1 MRSHISQL
9 EKQILGFEQ
18 YSELSSLPLIPAGEG
33 VGGVMETWKLQRIL
47 KETRKEEMENELKA
61 CSSVELEQGEAYN
74 RDGEKVVVRMKEVEE
89 ELQTCILQGLIR
101 RVNVQYMF
109 QSCAEGVISR
119 VQKRKSCCCFPKR
132 IPLPVVDY
140 SEYFVDSDW
149 LYPLSDIEKRSRKD
163 QLLLLESLQI
173 QLRKVEDRLVCNDK
187 VAYFNCIL
195 WNRRG

>member
-1 MRSHISQL
+1 
-9 EKQILGFEQ
+9 
-18 YSELSSLPLIPAGEG
+18 
-33 VGGVMETWKLQRIL
+33 METWKLQRIL